1 MSDLISRQEIDK
13 KLIGLW
19 DLAWGYDIPSPTVPE
34 YVELHEAISA
44 IMNAIKEV
52 RREIDELPS
61 AERKGKWIEDGYQD
75 YPCVC
80 SYCGTRQD
88 IKAKFLFSYCPNC
101 GSDNRGEE
109 DD

>member
-34 YVELHEAISA
+34 YMELHKAISA

-61 AERKGKWIEDGYQD
+61 AEPEVIRCKDCCH
-75 YPCVC
+75 YPSEYADCPMIGWARNENDFC
-80 SYCGTRQD
+80 SWAER
-88 IKAKFLFSYCPNC
+88 
-101 GSDNRGEE
+101 REE
-109 DD
+109 

>member
-52 RREIDELPS
+52 RREIDEQPS
-61 AERKGKWIEDGYQD
+61 AEPEIIRCKYCKYSQEDKLFGGYWCMGNRVD
-75 YPCVC
+75 PEH
-80 SYCGTRQD
+80 YCGYAER
-88 IKAKFLFSYCPNC
+88 
-101 GSDNRGEE
+101 RE
-109 DD
+109 DER